1 MNNSGTLDDH
11 HAPPPNACTNA
22 LCVQFRVQHQNM
34 TKKRNEL
41 EKELEAMRR
50 NHDMIYNQVVT
61 RGEASIMREAT
72 TGEGGVRLPN
82 GELMTAEKYLA
93 KTKMM
98 NQCRDSLQASEKK
111 ARLLADE
118 NARLKQE
125 RDSLY
130 TNMRKFEDMLRGFE
144 KPRQFE
150 VFTNEAHRAALAENA
165 ELVEQIG
172 RLRRAEREAREDNAA
187 LRRRMQAYR
196 KQEILSGS
204 RDGDAE
210 GSPAAIAIPR
220 KKQRSTDGDE

>member
-1 MNNSGTLDDH
+1 
-11 HAPPPNACTNA
+11 
-22 LCVQFRVQHQNM
+22 M

-118 NARLKQE
+118 NARLKRE

-130 TNMRKFEDMLRGFE
+130 ADMRRFEDMLRGFE

-150 VFTNEAHRAALAENA
+150 VFTDEAHRATLTENA
-165 ELVEQIG
+165 KLVEQVE
-172 RLRRAEREAREDNAA
+172 RLRRAERETREENAA
-187 LRRRMQAYR
+187 LRRRMQVY
-196 KQEILSGS
+196 KKKEILS
-204 RDGDAE
+204 RDGEGGD
-210 GSPAAIAIPR
+210 GSPAVIAIPR
-220 KKQRSTDGDE
+220 KKQRHTDSDE